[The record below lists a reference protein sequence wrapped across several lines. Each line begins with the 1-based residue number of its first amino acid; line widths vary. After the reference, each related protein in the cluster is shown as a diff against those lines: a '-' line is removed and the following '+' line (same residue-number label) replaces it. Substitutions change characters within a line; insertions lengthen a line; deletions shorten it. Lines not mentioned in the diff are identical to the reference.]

1 MPITV
6 AGKSVKFVGK
16 DGGKVDRRPG
26 RELADNLAI
35 PGWLSNADDIYFV
48 VTSFK
53 HDMSFDS
60 AIDNLAIHVMIEKD
74 GKLYNASVRAI
85 N

>member
-26 RELADNLAI
+26 KELADNLAI
-35 PGWLSNADDIYFV
+35 PGWLSTADDIYFV

-74 GKLYNASVRAI
+74 GKLYNASIRAI